1 MTAHRYLNS
10 GSGFVILP
18 PDKPNISAQSTPPK
32 RNEPT
37 MKPLFTLSL
46 LLLLSLACQ
55 AAAQTAER
63 VSAPEGKKYI
73 YKNTDG
79 KPLVMEIYFPEN
91 HTPSEAKVP
100 GLIMFHGGGW
110 GGGTLEQFRY
120 ACQYFASRGLV
131 AATVQYTLAKKTIVL
146 PKGQSRK
153 RVCIVDAKSA
163 IRWMKQHAD
172 ELGIDPNR
180 LITGGGSAGGHICM
194 LATNNPGLN
203 DPADPK
209 EFDTSVAAYLLFNPA
224 FSAGDSKDPQIDILQ
239 HLKAEFPPAIVFFGT
254 NDNWK
259 EGFDAAHAKLESMG
273 NTNVDLQLAQDQ
285 KHAFFNRQ
293 PWADVTIAAADEF
306 LVALGLLDGKATLAV
321 PATGET
327 LQKVK

>member
-1 MTAHRYLNS
+1 MRPYL
-10 GSGFVILP
+10 
-18 PDKPNISAQSTPPK
+18 
-32 RNEPT
+32 
-37 MKPLFTLSL
+37 TLSL
-46 LLLLSLACQ
+46 LLLLASVCQ

-63 VSAPEGKKYI
+63 VSASEGKKYT
-73 YKNTDG
+73 YKNIDG
-79 KPLVMEIYFPEN
+79 RPLVMEIYFPEN

-110 GGGTLEQFRY
+110 GGGTLDQFRY

-131 AATVQYTLAKKTIVL
+131 AATVQYTLAKKTIAL
-146 PKGQSRK
+146 PQGQSRK

-172 ELGIDPNR
+172 ELGIDPAR

-203 DPADPK
+203 DPDDPK
-209 EFDTSVAAYLLFNPA
+209 GYDTSVAAYLLFNPA
-224 FSAGDSKDPQIDILQ
+224 FSAGDSKDPQVDILQ
-239 HLKAEFPPAIVFFGT
+239 HLRADFPPAIVFFGT

-259 EGFDAAHAKLESMG
+259 KGFDAAHAKLESMG
-273 NTNVDLQLAQDQ
+273 NTNIDLRLAQDQ

-293 PWADVTIAAADEF
+293 PWADVTIAAADKF
-306 LVALGLLDGKATLAV
+306 LVALGMLEGKATLTAS
-321 PATGET
+321 PTGEALLRT
-327 LQKVK
+327 K